1 MVLKGESDML
11 GSMSIALAFG
21 VVLLKVY
28 EWLKYT
34 FVTFWIVNGASILL
48 FIAKLIGIIL
58 LGYFLYRIAFS
69 FYQIYWVQM
78 DEAKRDISKIK
89 TELEEETSSLRHCVR
104 SLEWDCSDLSRKVQ
118 VLAKNTMKLKKFTGL
133 DEVEKIEKAKKKV
146 QKTMGAIDESDS

>member
-89 TELEEETSSLRHCVR
+89 KLPR
-104 SLEWDCSDLSRKVQ
+104 SEW
-118 VLAKNTMKLKKFTGL
+118 
-133 DEVEKIEKAKKKV
+133 I
-146 QKTMGAIDESDS
+146 